1 MRWFL
6 SPLALIAIPL
16 GFIYGFF
23 RGIIA
28 GWPPR
33 RVVPEDKTT
42 LDTKELDELLKARH
56 RQPPKKWEAL
66 TDIER
71 ASWTRHMQ
79 ARRRRHELRIPVIPR
94 EQRKRKEN
102 R

>member
-28 GWPPR
+28 GWPPL

-56 RQPPKKWEAL
+56 RQLKPWDEL
-66 TDIER
+66 TDAER
-71 ASWTRHMQ
+71 ARRWENMKRC
-79 ARRRRHELRIPVIPR
+79 RRRRELGRPTVWKGR
-94 EQRKRKEN
+94 YDR
-102 R
+102 

>member
-1 MRWFL
+1 MRWFI

-42 LDTKELDELLKARH
+42 LDTKELDELLEARH
-56 RQPPKKWEAL
+56 RQPPKKWEEL
-66 TDIER
+66 TDAER
-71 ASWTRHMQ
+71 AQRWEAMK
-79 ARRRRHELRIPVIPR
+79 RRRRRRELGPMNPR
-94 EQRKRKEN
+94 GKIRRVN

>member
-6 SPLALIAIPL
+6 SPLALIAIPF

-56 RQPPKKWEAL
+56 RQPPTKKWEEL
-66 TDIER
+66 TDAER
-71 ASWTRHMQ
+71 AQRWEAMKL
-79 ARRRRHELRIPVIPR
+79 RRRRRELGPMNPR
-94 EQRKRKEN
+94 GKIRGWN